1 MLLSELVER
10 LEILMDINGD
20 MNVVFEQYDYNELI
34 DVYDVVVKE
43 VKGRDYCVITDHN
56 YKREVQESYYEN

>member
-10 LEILMDINGD
+10 LEILMDINGN

-34 DVYDVVVKE
+34 DVYDVVIKE
-43 VKGRDYCVITDHN
+43 VGDEEYCVITDHN
-56 YKREVQESYYEN
+56 YKREIQESYYEN

>member
-10 LEILMDINGD
+10 LEILMDINGN

-34 DVYDVVVKE
+34 DVVIKE
-43 VKGRDYCVITDHN
+43 VGDEEYCVITDHN
-56 YKREVQESYYEN
+56 YKREIQESYYEN

>member
-10 LEILMDINGD
+10 LEILMYIHGN

-34 DVYDVVVKE
+34 DIYDVVVKE
-43 VKGRDYCVITDHN
+43 VEGEDYCVITDHN
-56 YKREVQESYYEN
+56 YKRDVQKENYLN

>member
-1 MLLSELVER
+1 MWLSELVER
-10 LEILMDINGD
+10 LEILLDINGN

-43 VKGRDYCVITDHN
+43 VVGEDYCVITDHN
-56 YKREVQESYYEN
+56 YKREIQESYYEN

>member
-10 LEILMDINGD
+10 LEILMDINGN

-34 DVYDVVVKE
+34 DVYDVVIKE
-43 VKGRDYCVITDHN
+43 VVGKDYCVITDHN
-56 YKREVQESYYEN
+56 YKRDIQEENYLN

>member
-10 LEILMDINGD
+10 LEILMDINGN

-34 DVYDVVVKE
+34 DVYDVVIKE
-43 VKGRDYCVITDHN
+43 VYDEEYCVITDHN
-56 YKREVQESYYEN
+56 YKREIQESYYEN

>member
-10 LEILMDINGD
+10 LEILMDINGN

-34 DVYDVVVKE
+34 DIRDVVVKE
-43 VKGRDYCVITDHN
+43 VEGEDYCVITDHN
-56 YKREVQESYYEN
+56 YKRDIQEENYLN